1 MLHYN
6 YVTLRGYTLFIT
18 LMLCLSS
25 KAKLFSCLPCAIWCN
40 YSTSTMSQNKKEDA
54 KQDAEKKGE
63 YVRQPSL
70 YRNWISID
78 GSTGFKA
85 EAGRYHLYV
94 SYACPW
100 AHRTLITRKLK
111 GLTDV
116 ITVDVVD
123 YYNAELGWRFNPKV
137 EGATPDTVYG
147 FSYLRELY
155 FKVDPNNDG
164 RISVPVLFD
173 KQKETIVNNE
183 SSEIIRMFNS
193 EFNDFS
199 ATPTAKAI
207 DLYPAELRQQI
218 DELNEWIYS

>member
-1 MLHYN
+1 
-6 YVTLRGYTLFIT
+6 
-18 LMLCLSS
+18 MLCLLS
-25 KAKLFSCLPCAIWCN
+25 KARLLSCLPRAIWCN
-40 YSTSTMSQNKKEDA
+40 YSTSTMSQNKEEDA
-54 KQDAEKKGE
+54 KQDANILSTANKKGE
-63 YVRQPSL
+63 FVRIPSSF
-70 YRNWISID
+70 RNWISVN

-123 YYNAELGWRFNPKV
+123 YYNAELGWRFNPNV

-155 FKVDPNNDG
+155 FKADPNYDG
-164 RISVPVLFD
+164 RVSVPVLFD

-183 SSEIIRMFNS
+183 SAEIIRMLNS

-199 ATPTAKAI
+199 ATPKAKVI

>member
-1 MLHYN
+1 
-6 YVTLRGYTLFIT
+6 
-18 LMLCLSS
+18 MLCLSS
-25 KAKLFSCLPCAIWCN
+25 KAKHLSCLSRVIWCN
-40 YSTSTMSQNKKEDA
+40 YSTSTMSQNKKDDA
-54 KQDAEKKGE
+54 KQDASILSTANEKGE
-63 YVRQPSL
+63 YVRQPSSF
-70 YRNWISID
+70 RNWISIN

-123 YYNAELGWRFNPKV
+123 YHNAELGWKFNPKV
-137 EGATPDTVYG
+137 EGATPDTVFG
-147 FSYLRELY
+147 FTYLRDVY
-155 FKVDPNNDG
+155 FKVDPNYDG

-183 SSEIIRMFNS
+183 SAEIIRMLNS
-193 EFNDFS
+193 EFNEFS
-199 ATPTAKAI
+199 ATPEAKAI

-218 DELNEWIYS
+218 DEVNEWIYS